1 MNLVLDKPIK
11 NQEIFNSYKNFL
23 ESIDMSDRI
32 VMIMTYDFDERDS
45 VLNDL
50 IIKLKSS
57 NARIHNFKVEGG
69 NQSNQSIKGIF
80 NIIEF
85 MEKYDIDTIIGIGED
100 FLADLIKGI
109 TVFYNNKN
117 IDSLHKL
124 EIWKVKRNYFCS
136 NNRWRK

>member
-1 MNLVLDKPIK
+1 
-11 NQEIFNSYKNFL
+11 
-23 ESIDMSDRI
+23 MSDRI

-57 NARIHNFKVEGG
+57 NTRIHNFKVEGG

-100 FLADLIKGI
+100 FFLADLIKGI
-109 TVFYNNKN
+109 TVFITIK
-117 IDSLHKL
+117 I
-124 EIWKVKRNYFCS
+124 
-136 NNRWRK
+136 